1 MFESLVWKSV
11 LTFIY
16 RCSGALISFAFGV
29 SFARMMSIEEYGT
42 LVSLMSFAM
51 IASTFGL
58 VGQPLRVLREI
69 PILAAQKDYTAIGS
83 IVVQRVRLACLGSTV
98 ATGIALCMFVV
109 AHGREGVFGRW
120 EYSASVLLIV
130 PLALIEMQSSVG
142 RALGS
147 INLALVPKD
156 VLWRLF
162 IILLGGALF
171 ATTGHPLKAADV
183 FLIAT
188 GVLILLIVLQQIH
201 VRHLA
206 EGHRLFTMAVRQSK
220 ESIVGAFSTSGP
232 FWVTSIA
239 TVLFGTIDIVI
250 VSVFVGAE
258 AAGYYYAANR
268 IALLLDFFLGTFC
281 IPAAPLMA
289 RLFDENRRSEITRVM
304 SGATLAAF
312 VGVLACVVAL
322 SLVGDT
328 ALMAFGQNFV
338 RAHGVLMVLAI
349 GMLLSVYFGV
359 GSIALTMTGHQRA
372 AMNIMV
378 TTSAVGV
385 VAMVGAT
392 WIFGIWGTAIVVSI
406 VWVATKA
413 WMAAYLY
420 AAEGIDLT
428 PTTTLLSIA
437 RRRATR
443 MST

>member
-1 MFESLVWKSV
+1 MFESLFWKSA
-11 LTFIY
+11 LTFVY
-16 RCSGALISFAFGV
+16 RCSGAVVTFAFGV
-29 SFARMMSIEEYGT
+29 SFARMMSIEEYGA
-42 LVSLMSFAM
+42 LVSLMTFGL
-51 IASTFGL
+51 IASTIGL
-58 VGQPLRVLREI
+58 VGQQLRVLREI
-69 PILAAQKDYTAIGS
+69 PVLAAQKDYTAIGS
-83 IVVQRVRLACLGSTV
+83 IVAQGVRLAGLGSIAATV
-98 ATGIALCMFVV
+98 IALFIFVV
-109 AHGREGVFGRW
+109 AYGRGGVFGRW
-120 EYSASVLLIV
+120 EHSASLLLIL

-162 IILLGGALF
+162 IILLGAALF
-171 ATTGHPLKAADV
+171 VTYGHPLKAADV
-183 FLIAT
+183 FVIAA
-188 GVLILLIVLQQIH
+188 GVLIVLIALQQIH
-201 VRHLA
+201 LRRLA
-206 EGHRLFTMAVRQSK
+206 EGHRLFTMAVRRSK
-220 ESIVGAFSTSGP
+220 ESIADAFSTSAP

-281 IPAAPLMA
+281 IPAAPLIA
-289 RLFDENRRSEITRVM
+289 RLFDENRRPEITRVM
-304 SGATLAAF
+304 SGATLVAF

-322 SLVGDT
+322 ALVGDI
-328 ALMAFGQNFV
+328 ALMAFGPHFV
-338 RAHGVLMVLAI
+338 RAHGVLMVLSV
-349 GMLLSVYFGV
+349 GMLVSIYFGV

-378 TTSAVGV
+378 TTSALGV
-385 VAMVGAT
+385 VAMIAAT
-392 WIFGIWGTAIVVSI
+392 WMFGIWGTAIVVTI

-428 PTTTLLSIA
+428 PTTMLIAIA
-437 RRRATR
+437 RRRPAW